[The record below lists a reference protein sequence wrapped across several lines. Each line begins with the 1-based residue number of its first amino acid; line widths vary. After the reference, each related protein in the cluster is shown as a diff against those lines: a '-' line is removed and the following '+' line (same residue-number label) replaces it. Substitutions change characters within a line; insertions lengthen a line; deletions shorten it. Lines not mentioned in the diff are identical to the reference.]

1 MHKLILYP
9 ICSSLKKV
17 TIADFHHDLV
27 DSPDGAIT
35 STKTPETNERL
46 LANHKRSNS
55 VSPNTA
61 TPILDVP
68 VVEAAVS
75 VSPVTDT
82 PIPVVPVVEAAVSVS
97 PGKDNTEVTSIPDD
111 SSSDEAIV
119 ETTAA
124 NTYNESQ
131 PSESYDECD
140 GPSYPEVESE
150 GDCP

>member
-1 MHKLILYP
+1 MHKRILYP
-9 ICSSLKKV
+9 IWRLIRSSSLKKV
-17 TIADFHHDLV
+17 TIADFHPDLV
-27 DSPDGAIT
+27 DSPDSAIT

-55 VSPNTA
+55 VSPN
-61 TPILDVP
+61 
-68 VVEAAVS
+68 
-75 VSPVTDT
+75 TDT

>member
-1 MHKLILYP
+1 M
-9 ICSSLKKV
+9 SSSSKKGKV
-17 TIADFHHDLV
+17 TVVDFHPDFV
-27 DSPDGAIT
+27 DSPDSAIT

-55 VSPNTA
+55 VSPKTA

-68 VVEAAVS
+68 VVEA
-75 VSPVTDT
+75 T
-82 PIPVVPVVEAAVSVS
+82 VSVS

-119 ETTAA
+119 KTTAA